1 MGAFMNK
8 FVTTLTLLAIS
19 FVFTVAAQAGNRK
32 IAQTGMKFLSVSTD
46 ARMSAMSNAVTS
58 LDGSSSTALFYNPAS
73 MANAAWQ
80 SSFSFGKTK
89 WIADIDYVFGSMAYR
104 PGKGQYG
111 VFGLTFVAVD
121 YGDFLGTIRA
131 ENEQGFL
138 DVGTFSPSA
147 YAIGLGYAKALSSK
161 FSVGGHARYVKQDLV
176 GGAVDFLNS
185 QNLAANNYEQD
196 VFAFDFGILY
206 KTGFKSLNFGMNVHN
221 FSKEIQYIQES
232 FQLPLTF
239 EMGLSMDVM
248 DFVDVDKNL
257 HTLLFSLDAVH
268 PRDFPEQID
277 IGMEYIFMKRFALR
291 AGYTMPA
298 DEQGLSFGMGI
309 KQTVAGIG
317 FDLDYAYTSFG
328 VFNDIHRFTMKF
340 SL

>member
-1 MGAFMNK
+1 MNK
-8 FVTTLTLLAIS
+8 FVTTCTLLAILL
-19 FVFTVAAQAGNRK
+19 VFAVTAQAGNRK

-58 LDGSSSTALFYNPAS
+58 LDGSSSAALFYNPAS

-80 SSFSFGKTK
+80 SSFSLGKTK
-89 WIADIDYVFGSMAYR
+89 WIADINYVYGSFAYR
-104 PGKGQYG
+104 PGQGQYG
-111 VFGLTFVAVD
+111 VFGLSFVAVD

-176 GGAVDFLNS
+176 GGAADFLNS
-185 QNLAANNYEQD
+185 QTVVAYNYEQH

-206 KTGFKSLNFGMNVHN
+206 KTGFKSLTFGMNVHN
-221 FSKEIQYIQES
+221 FSREIQYIQES
-232 FQLPLTF
+232 FQLPLVF
-239 EMGLSMDVM
+239 EMGLSINMM
-248 DFVDVDKNL
+248 DFVDVDQNQ
-257 HTLLFSLDAVH
+257 HSLLISLDAVH
-268 PRDFPEQID
+268 PRDFSEQID
-277 IGMEYIFMKRFALR
+277 FGLEYVFMKTFALR
-291 AGYTMPA
+291 AGYTTPT
-298 DEQGLSFGMGI
+298 DEQGLSFGLGI
-309 KQTVAGIG
+309 KQTIAGIG

-328 VFNDIHRFTMKF
+328 VFEDIHRFTMKF